1 MASITIRNLEDSIK
15 TKLRMRAASQGRS
28 MEDEARC
35 ILRAVLGK
43 EDAVGESLVERIR
56 RRFGPLGDVRLP
68 RAEREDIREP
78 PRLGE

>member
-15 TKLRMRAASQGRS
+15 AKLRMRAASRGRS

-43 EDAVGESLVERIR
+43 EDAVGENLVQRMR
-56 RRFGPLGDVRLP
+56 RRFGPLGDIELP
-68 RAEREDIREP
+68 QAEREAIREP
-78 PRLGE
+78 PQLVE